1 MFRGGRGS
9 QAVKDA
15 FFAKLGGWSAW
26 KAEEMAR
33 KSREEEAAQARHAKA
48 NANKVRLYGPDHA
61 ADINFVGWD
70 QSKMQ

>member
-1 MFRGGRGS
+1 
-9 QAVKDA
+9 
-15 FFAKLGGWSAW
+15 
-26 KAEEMAR
+26 MAR